1 MKLELK
7 LTNDWLEATWYE
19 EVDEVKTQVH
29 CESFSGHPEHIEMLR
44 SKLAE
49 YGTETTAEDETMI
62 AECIT
67 NFVMPTEAELEA
79 YAKEQAEVQAKADR
93 EIALSTMVVTTQSGK
108 VFDAD
113 VQARLNISNAIMV
126 SDAVGVTETVWRL
139 ADNSEVLVTVAEL
152 REALMLAL
160 IEYARLKGIAQ

>member
-19 EVDEVKTQVH
+19 DDKQVH

-44 SKLAE
+44 SKLTE

-62 AECIT
+62 AEAIG

-79 YAKEQAEVQAKADR
+79 YAKEQALIQAKADR

-113 VQARLNISNAIMV
+113 VQARLNISNAITV

-160 IEYARLKGIAQ
+160 TEYARLKGIGQ